1 MSTKSIDA
9 DLNVCDLFQFERKR
23 LNLSQKEIA
32 DFLGMSSKQIGR
44 WESLTPI
51 PADKLSKLTELGFD
65 SNYVVT
71 GVRSRQLDV
80 SALQD
85 CIEILESALVQTGRQ
100 LTPAQK
106 ARVVGVLYDEYTDE
120 TTEFNVQSVV
130 KHLRLV
136 G

>member
-1 MSTKSIDA
+1 MHKIYTALKSERERLGFTQGQFASLCGVSLRSQANYESGARAPDSDYLTA
-9 DLNVCDLFQFERKR
+9 ALQAGCDLEYIF
-23 LNLSQKEIA
+23 N
-32 DFLGMSSKQIGR
+32 
-44 WESLTPI
+44 
-51 PADKLSKLTELGFD
+51 
-65 SNYVVT
+65 

-120 TTEFNVQSVV
+120 ATEFNVQSVV